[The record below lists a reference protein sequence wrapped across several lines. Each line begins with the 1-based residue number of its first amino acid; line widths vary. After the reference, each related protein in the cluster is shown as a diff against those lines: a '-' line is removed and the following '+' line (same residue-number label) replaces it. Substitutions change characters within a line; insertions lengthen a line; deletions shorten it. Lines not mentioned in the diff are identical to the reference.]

1 MKIFKFDADA
11 TPFEKF
17 VTYFAA
23 FGCSAWVLFV
33 YLSIWGVIGGN
44 AFSANADK
52 ASAGMHTLGFIFFMV
67 FVASLAAIRFDKIPF
82 QLGNMGKVALVASS
96 LLLSV
101 AFYSGFWVAI

>member
-11 TPFEKF
+11 SWFEKF

-33 YLSIWGVIGGN
+33 FLSIWGVIGGN

-52 ASAGMHTLGFIFFMV
+52 ASAGMHTLGFVMFLV
-67 FVASLAAIRFDKIPF
+67 FVCSLVAIRFDAIPF
-82 QLGNMGKVALVASS
+82 RLSNMGKVALVAAS
-96 LLLSV
+96 LLLSI